1 MIDNKDSDQR
11 IVQIIAYISDS
22 LDSLNLNKIAKK
34 ENIKLLGIISES
46 IPINLRYV
54 NKILNVMQTNI
65 INENFDLLPQIAETF
80 GNNYF
85 I

>member
-1 MIDNKDSDQR
+1 LIDNKDSDQR